1 MGHSG
6 NLPAGAAR
14 TTLDCRAAGLD
25 LKAGFQRW
33 PTAWRSTASV
43 RPICCSSSRTCSPTA
58 STFRRR
64 SGSAERSRRRRPHRG
79 GGSAPGGARWH
90 GPARCRPHAAP
101 RASHERS
108 SSGSSRGSA
117 REVVPGTTA
126 AARVPAAPNATP
138 TAKPSRMLCS
148 VMAKT
153 SSVAVDQ
160 GVRSGGPAAAGNQA
174 VCPRASAMA
183 IAGSRRDQHAAA
195 SMTRAGEAEHPVEQ
209 SPPLRRPITTRPA
222 PRAMMVSVTSPARS
236 DRRRQSSEP
245 GRVARR
251 VHEYPAITDAP
262 AGLARRTRTNGTAPA
277 RAPAGRSR

>member
-64 SGSAERSRRRRPHRG
+64 SGSAERSRRRRPHRC

-108 SSGSSRGSA
+108 SSGSSRGPA

-148 VMAKT
+148 VMART

-160 GVRSGGPAAAGNQA
+160 GVRRPSAAAG
-174 VCPRASAMA
+174 
-183 IAGSRRDQHAAA
+183 G
-195 SMTRAGEAEHPVEQ
+195 
-209 SPPLRRPITTRPA
+209 
-222 PRAMMVSVTSPARS
+222 RS
-236 DRRRQSSEP
+236 GWRC
-245 GRVARR
+245 
-251 VHEYPAITDAP
+251 
-262 AGLARRTRTNGTAPA
+262 
-277 RAPAGRSR
+277 GRSRSASPRNAAPFGWPCGGRKPGGLPPRLSDGDRGIEKGPARGCQHDPRWRSRASR